1 MLFSNA
7 RFQGKPWVLRLPASY
22 TGELSNLF
30 AELTGEGLPIYSAL
44 SLLTALHWRS
54 TGELPDP
61 KRHASRDGPRALG
74 LVHHD
79 GVYPALGA
87 LV

>member
-30 AELTGEGLPIYSAL
+30 AELTGGDLPIYSAL

-54 TGELPDP
+54 TAGSYPTP
-61 KRHASRDGPRALG
+61 SAMRRPTCPRAG
-74 LVHHD
+74 
-79 GVYPALGA
+79 PS
-87 LV
+87 